1 MYDPAMVQPMRDE
14 LTQGGVVE
22 LKTSQEVKDALN
34 KAEGSSVVLVNS
46 VCGCAAGAARP
57 GYLASLDGEVKPQGV
72 YTVFAGVDREAVD
85 EARAFFAPFPPSS
98 PSIAVI
104 RDGKVVHMIE
114 RSGIEGND
122 SGNISKVLKSA
133 YSKYCGPEVDES
145 VEIFDPE
152 SSMDLDVEEV
162 QKALESGEALLF
174 DIRPE
179 EEAAMARIEGV
190 EILDQDKATKIIQ
203 EEAKDRLLIF
213 HCHHGIRSRQAVK
226 YFQQYGFSNVKSMK
240 GGIQAWSDKV
250 DASVPT
256 Y

>member
-1 MYDPAMVQPMRDE
+1 MREE
-14 LTQGGVVE
+14 LTNGGVSE
-22 LKTSQEVKDALN
+22 LKTAEEVQQALG
-34 KAEGSSVVLVNS
+34 KSEGSSVVLVNS

-57 GYLASLDGEVKPQGV
+57 GYLASLDTEVKPDGI

-85 EARAFFAPFPPSS
+85 EARAHFAPYPPSS
-98 PSIAVI
+98 PSIAI
-104 RDGKVVHMIE
+104 LREGKVVHMIE

-122 SGNISKVLKSA
+122 PGTISKVLKSA
-133 YSKYCGPEVDES
+133 YTKFCGETVDES
-145 VEIFDPE
+145 AEIFDPE
-152 SSMDLDVEEV
+152 ASMDMDVEEV
-162 QKALESGEALLF
+162 KSALDSGKALLF

-190 EILDQDKATKIIQ
+190 PVLDQERATKLIQ
-203 EEAKDRLLIF
+203 EEAKDRLLVF

-226 YFQQYGFSNVKSMK
+226 YFQQYGFSNAKSMK
-240 GGIQAWSDKV
+240 GGIQAWSEKV

>member
-14 LTQGGVVE
+14 LTQGGVTE
-22 LKTSQEVKDALN
+22 LKTAEEVKQALEA
-34 KAEGSSVVLVNS
+34 KEGTSVVLVNS

-57 GYLASLDGEVKPQGV
+57 GYLSSLSSEVKPEGI
-72 YTVFAGVDREAVD
+72 YTVFAGVDKEAVD
-85 EARAFFAPFPPSS
+85 EARSFFAPYPPSS

-104 RDGKVVHMIE
+104 REGKVVHMIE

-122 SGNISKVLKSA
+122 PGTISKVLESA
-133 YSKYCGPEVDES
+133 YAKYCGPEVDES
-145 VEIFDPE
+145 AEIFDPE
-152 SSMDLDVEEV
+152 ASMDMDVQDV
-162 QKALESGEALLF
+162 KAAWESGEALLF

-179 EEAAMARIEGV
+179 EEASMARIEGV
-190 EILDQDKATKIIQ
+190 EILDQDMATQIIQ
-203 EEAKDRLLIF
+203 KESKDRMLIF

-226 YFQQYGFSNVKSMK
+226 YFQQYGFSNAKSMK
-240 GGIQAWSDKV
+240 GGIQAWSEKV